1 MPKNIPSNLSSK
13 PPWPGKNVPVFFN
26 FAFLFKKENN
36 KSPIWQPME
45 FNIDKT
51 IIDELIFFVIKK
63 NKNEIVVIVNNIDPI
78 EPEIVLLGLILVNFG
93 PLKIFPN
100 I

>member
-1 MPKNIPSNLSSK
+1 
-13 PPWPGKNVPVFFN
+13 
-26 FAFLFKKENN
+26 
-36 KSPIWQPME
+36 ME

-51 IIDELIFFVIKK
+51 TIDELIFFVIKK
-63 NKNEIVVIVNNIDPI
+63 NKNEIVVIVHNIDPI

-100 I
+100 TYPPMSVATQIIVIVNIHSYSPDISFLSL

>member
-1 MPKNIPSNLSSK
+1 
-13 PPWPGKNVPVFFN
+13 
-26 FAFLFKKENN
+26 
-36 KSPIWQPME
+36 ME

>member
-1 MPKNIPSNLSSK
+1 
-13 PPWPGKNVPVFFN
+13 
-26 FAFLFKKENN
+26 
-36 KSPIWQPME
+36 ME

-78 EPEIVLLGLILVNFG
+78 EPEIVLFGLIFVILG
-93 PLKIFPN
+93 PLSILPN